1 MTDLPPIPHPLT
13 LLDAQDATAPGRPAG
28 EHTPGAAPDVPTR
41 RSAVRR
47 PRWRGYTA
55 FVLSGGGARGAFQVG
70 ALKALLEHGE
80 RPDVVVGTSIGS
92 WNGAWLA
99 QHPTA
104 ESLAGLD
111 DVWRSL
117 TSLRVLLGIEQP
129 RTALPP
135 ARAGMRFL
143 MAARRVARGYP
154 SLYSDTGLRQIIA
167 RHVGDATFES
177 LSLPLRIIAT
187 DLTRGTRAVLSSGPL
202 APAILASS
210 AMPGVFPPV
219 CIDNHVYL
227 DGGALDNCSLDTAL
241 QLGARRIFVV
251 DVDSGTFDD
260 PSPVWSNELTPAAL
274 RRHVGSMPAVAAV
287 FERVTQVVCQYQF
300 EQALRR
306 LPRGVEVH
314 VLRPGRGV
322 CGSVLDF
329 ERAGEWIDHA
339 HAVTHDELRARLPA
353 SRPVATAS

>member
-1 MTDLPPIPHPLT
+1 MSSHQHTLPYQP
-13 LLDAQDATAPGRPAG
+13 DESSESESQ
-28 EHTPGAAPDVPTR
+28 GAVEPQTW
-41 RSAVRR
+41 SARDVRR

-70 ALKALLEHGE
+70 ALKALIAHGV

-92 WNGAWLA
+92 WNGSWLA
-99 QHPTA
+99 RDPSA
-104 ESLAGLD
+104 EGIDGLAE
-111 DVWRSL
+111 VWRGL
-117 TSLRVLLGIEQP
+117 TSLGVLLGIETP
-129 RTALPP
+129 RPDLPP
-135 ARAGMRFL
+135 TKAGMRFL

-154 SLYSDTGLRQIIA
+154 SLYSDTGLRQLIE
-167 RHVGDATFES
+167 RHIGDVTFDE

-187 DLTRGTRAVLSSGPL
+187 DLTRGTRAVFSSGL
-202 APAILASS
+202 VAPAVLASS

-219 CIDNHVYL
+219 CIANRVYL

-260 PSPVWSNELTPAAL
+260 PSPVWCNELTPAAL
-274 RRHVGSMPAVAAV
+274 RGHAGSMPAVAAV
-287 FERVTQVVCQYQF
+287 FERMTQVVCQYQF

-314 VLRPGRGV
+314 VLKPGRGV
-322 CGSVLDF
+322 AGNVLDF
-329 ERAGEWIDHA
+329 ERAGEWIDHGYGA
-339 HAVTHDELRARLPA
+339 TRDYLRARLPA
-353 SRPVATAS
+353 PQPMVATAS